1 MNSIQ
6 RNEVNILKLKRNLEL
21 LAASKGLK
29 MSELAEKSGLCRQ
42 NLSTI
47 KKRGTCSALTAVKIA
62 AALGVDVAEIIDENA

>member
-1 MNSIQ
+1 
-6 RNEVNILKLKRNLEL
+6 
-21 LAASKGLK
+21 

-47 KKRGTCSALTAVKIA
+47 KNRGTCSALTAVKIA